1 MRGLFLIA
9 MLLSACETTTG
20 SKLVYVSALPELK
33 AYNEAFVL
41 ELADWL
47 EQQPEGF
54 APTEFAK
61 DHMVLREQ
69 IRGSKAVIE
78 KDGERG

>member
-1 MRGLFLIA
+1 V
-9 MLLSACETTTG
+9 LLTACETTG
-20 SKLVYVSALPELK
+20 SRLVYVSALPELK

-54 APTEFAK
+54 APAEFAK